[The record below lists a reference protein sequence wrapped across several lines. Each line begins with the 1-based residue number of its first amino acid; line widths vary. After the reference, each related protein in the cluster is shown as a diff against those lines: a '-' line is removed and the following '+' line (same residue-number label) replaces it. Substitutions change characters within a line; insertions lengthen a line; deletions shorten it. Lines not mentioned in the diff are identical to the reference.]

1 MMIPFKCLSRT
12 ALALSA
18 ALLPLAAQTPLFND
32 GPAFGGSRVFSEG
45 LNPLGSP
52 ARIDQSPG
60 GWYLGYVTGDQ
71 RAQDNS
77 TLLQSTTSPDPV
89 TVDAALAQLK
99 DAPWALRTKAYGL
112 TGLKD
117 KMAFGYSREEFNS
130 LVAHPDLNPLDFGS
144 ALALQNNN
152 LTFVDARRYIVD
164 RISFGGATAAT
175 GTSVGY
181 RLRLERWEQG
191 TANLYMNQVPGALG
205 QSFPFYSVDNAAMAL
220 ARTDYRTTNWGLD
233 LGFTTQLAQGI
244 RLGATVD
251 QLNSKR
257 LYDVA
262 MKPQLRAA
270 LQLDLGPATQL
281 TLESDVNG
289 VERIP
294 FPVKQQS
301 ANASLHYQ
309 MSSAVVF
316 ILGAERKRVGEAAVT
331 RAGATLQLRTQTVL
345 LSFGFQAGQDKPMMG
360 LAAMVK

>member
-1 MMIPFKCLSRT
+1 MMTTFKCLSRM

-18 ALLPLAAQTPLFND
+18 AFLPLAAQTPLFND

-52 ARIDQSPG
+52 ARIDQSPA
-60 GWYLGYVTGDQ
+60 GWYLSYVDGDQ
-71 RAQDNS
+71 RAQNNAS
-77 TLLQSTTSPDPV
+77 LLQGTTSPDPAA
-89 TVDAALAQLK
+89 VDAALAQLK
-99 DAPWALRTKAYGL
+99 DSPWALRTKGYGL
-112 TGLKD
+112 TGIKD
-117 KMAFGYSREEFNS
+117 KMSFGFTREEMNS
-130 LVAHPDLNPLDFGS
+130 LVAYPDLNPLDFGS
-144 ALALQNNN
+144 AQALQNNN
-152 LTFVDARRYIVD
+152 MSNVDGRRTVVD
-164 RISFGGATAAT
+164 RIHLGGATQST
-175 GTSVGY
+175 GTEVGY

-191 TANLYMNQVPGALG
+191 TDTLYMNQAPGALG
-205 QSFPFYSVDNAAMAL
+205 PSFPFYSVDNAAMAL
-220 ARTDYRTTNWGLD
+220 ESTQRRATSWALD

-251 QLNSKR
+251 QLNGKR
-257 LYDVA
+257 LWDVA

-289 VERIP
+289 VERMP

-316 ILGAERKRVGEAAVT
+316 ILGAERKRIGESAVT
-331 RAGATLQLRTQTVL
+331 RAGATLQLRTQSVL